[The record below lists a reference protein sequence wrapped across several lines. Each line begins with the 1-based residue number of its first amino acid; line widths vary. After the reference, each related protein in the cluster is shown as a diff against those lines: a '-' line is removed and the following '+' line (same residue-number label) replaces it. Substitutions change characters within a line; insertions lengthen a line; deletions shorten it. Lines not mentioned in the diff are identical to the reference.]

1 MLNKPNI
8 NENSSLN
15 YIKKNTNKIQRQ
27 NYKIPTESNDNNFH
41 KTNAYNDKTNY
52 SNNKFWDLGN
62 IDRLKKYLI
71 PKIIHIEI
79 L

>member
-15 YIKKNTNKIQRQ
+15 YIKKITNKIQRQ

-52 SNNKFWDLGN
+52 SNNKF
-62 IDRLKKYLI
+62 
-71 PKIIHIEI
+71 
-79 L
+79 